1 MGLGAS
7 EATCSI
13 ERSTRGYVPLLG
25 VDVYPQ
31 SVVRQRRQETDQA
44 IATGDGSGGVGLLM
58 NEASELLPGAI
69 AILDGIDVATKDNR
83 GETRRAI
90 GVLDRLIT
98 LMEKNQDTTV
108 YPAGLVGRIREA
120 REALNEGGGDHGL
133 IAGAQRILKAVLRDW
148 NNSQEQDGS

>member
-1 MGLGAS
+1 
-7 EATCSI
+7 
-13 ERSTRGYVPLLG
+13 
-25 VDVYPQ
+25 
-31 SVVRQRRQETDQA
+31 
-44 IATGDGSGGVGLLM
+44 M

-98 LMEKNQDTTV
+98 LMEENQGTTV

-120 REALNEGGGDHGL
+120 REVLDESAGDHNL
-133 IAGAQRILKAVLRDW
+133 VAGAQRILKATLLDW
-148 NNSQEQDGS
+148 ENFQEQEGS